1 MPKYLSWAEKT
12 LQETKPEI
20 IDQEYNNGFVFTRI
34 DKGTMQQTRSLR
46 IDLVGFKFSSE
57 NKRILK
63 KVENISVTC
72 NPIPYM
78 NYDYTIGK
86 LAKDFYTQKFGEG
99 TMSAQKIKELLT
111 DNIKS
116 NFNYVLIYR
125 DTTTGM
131 NIGYSIIYRDE
142 NILHYSYPFYD
153 LTNSPNNMGMGMM
166 IKAIEYAISQNI
178 KCIYLGSLQ
187 RPSDVYKLQFR
198 NAEWFDGHNWSQ
210 DFASVKDILKE
221 KHE

>member
-1 MPKYLSWAEKT
+1 MPKYLSWAEKKLDEST
-12 LQETKPEI
+12 PET
-20 IDQEYNNGFVFTRI
+20 IDREYNNGFVFTRI
-34 DKGTMQQTRSLR
+34 DKGIMQQTRSLR
-46 IDLVGFKFSSE
+46 IDLAGFKFSSE

-72 NPIPYM
+72 HPIPYM

-111 DNIKS
+111 DKSKS
-116 NFNYVLIYR
+116 NFNHVLVYS

-142 NILHYSYPFYD
+142 NILHYSYPFYN
-153 LTNSPNNMGMGMM
+153 LTNSPNNIGMGMM

-178 KCIYLGSLQ
+178 KYIYLGSLQ
-187 RPSDVYKLQFR
+187 RPSDVYKLQF
-198 NAEWFDGHNWSQ
+198 NNTEWFNSQNWSQ
-210 DFASVKDILKE
+210 DFTSVKDILK
-221 KHE
+221 